1 MSIVRDKI
9 RAFSLLLL
17 LIPVLGSVVSIQAS
31 QAALSTPAYDLVVHV
46 PNATL
51 PASAAINIAKSS
63 APSTVVATTRLE
75 ALDNY
80 GWWGVVQVPANAG
93 SICFAATALTTSST
107 CIDPISTQ
115 QVWLDKTGIPY
126 LSRIQAAK
134 DIKVHLST
142 TNKTGR
148 TAVLTIGSQSVTQPF
163 VKVGTTDFVA
173 DFTVSGSITSF
184 SIKTQST
191 KSKKLVDDGPA
202 ISGDASKLSEIYL
215 VNGGSVI
222 YSSIAQR
229 DNFALIHY
237 HRDDNNYKSWGA
249 HLWMLA
255 GNNGAASPTLWVSPK
270 TPISSTPDSWGVTF
284 KVPLTTFANKLP
296 FIIHKGELKD
306 PAGVD
311 QTLDL
316 IKSGYEIWLE
326 SGHIDADGNYLTSNP
341 PVVNPLV
348 DGLSVADATA
358 LATDSPRSS
367 FANDSIY
374 FVMTDRYKNGDVTN
388 DKGGSSSNSRSVT
401 GFDAGDPGYSHG
413 GDLSGLSDGCSKND
427 GSGDGLPRI
436 KRLGFSAVWI
446 TPPFKQNFVQ
456 GGSAAYHGYWIDDF
470 TQIDPHW
477 GTNAQFKTFVDCAHR
492 LGMKVVMDIV
502 MNHTGDV
509 IQYRDGNYNFHSQPN
524 TTAFIPSGQESIKAP
539 AFLNDIN
546 NYHNQGNVGDWG
558 NQAQYQNGDFFG
570 LDDIKTENDAV
581 INGFASVYS
590 NWINNYGVDGFR
602 IDTAKHVDNQFFSK
616 WWPKVL
622 EQTAAT
628 MNAKSAKLFAF
639 GEFYD
644 SSSSTLGSY
653 VRKNGLP
660 SALDFAFQSKV
671 LGYAAGGGS
680 SSFSDFLNQDNL
692 FVSKNKSAYDL
703 VTFLGNHDMGRSA
716 FLINQGGTTRS
727 TSLLLANDLM
737 FLTRG
742 IPSVYY
748 GDEVGFVGS
757 GGDKASRQDMFA
769 TKVSQWL
776 YEDRVW
782 SGIDSTTDSFNLVTP
797 LTTRIAQLNALRKL
811 YPALASGAET
821 VRNSTNNTLVV
832 SRLDKTDRREY
843 LVAFNSGNSAQT
855 LSITTSTPASS
866 WSQLLGGTKAISS
879 NSSSV
884 LSITVPA
891 RGTVVYRAAN
901 QLPDASSSVSVSL
914 GASVNS
920 GNQSVTLSSNVSTTD
935 LGSVTWVMKQ
945 GDQPWSVL
953 GTDDSQSFGMTW
965 DYQPY
970 VGDGISSGTK
980 LSLVAIYRSTS
991 GAISVSAAK
1000 QITIP

>member
-1 MSIVRDKI
+1 M
-9 RAFSLLLL
+9 
-17 LIPVLGSVVSIQAS
+17 
-31 QAALSTPAYDLVVHV
+31 
-46 PNATL
+46 
-51 PASAAINIAKSS
+51 
-63 APSTVVATTRLE
+63 
-75 ALDNY
+75 
-80 GWWGVVQVPANAG
+80 QVPANSG
-93 SICFAATALTTSST
+93 SICFTATGLTLSST

-115 QVWLDKTGIPY
+115 QVWLDSNGVPY
-126 LSRIQAAK
+126 LSRIQAAR

-148 TAVLTIGSQSVTQPF
+148 TAVLTIGSQSVSQPF

-173 DFTVSGSITSF
+173 DFSVSGSTSTF

-202 ISGDASKLSEIYL
+202 VSGDASKLSEIYL
-215 VNGGSVI
+215 VTSGTII
-222 YSSIAQR
+222 YSSVAQR
-229 DNFALIHY
+229 DNYALIHY
-237 HRDDNNYKSWGA
+237 HRDDNAYKGWGA
-249 HLWMLA
+249 HLWQFA
-255 GNNGAASPTLWVSPK
+255 GNNGAASPTLWVAPQN
-270 TPISSTPDSWGVTF
+270 PISSKPDSWGVTF

-296 FIIHKGELKD
+296 FILHKGELKD

-311 QTLDL
+311 QSLDL
-316 IKSGYEIWLE
+316 GKSGYEVWLE

-341 PVVNPLV
+341 PVVSPQV
-348 DGLSVADATA
+348 DGLSVADASA
-358 LATDSPRSS
+358 LAGDSPRSS
-367 FANDSIY
+367 FASDSIY
-374 FVMTDRYKNGDVTN
+374 FVMTDRYKNGDLTN
-388 DKGGSSSNSRSVT
+388 DKGGSNSSSRSIT
-401 GFDAGDPGYSHG
+401 GFDPSDPAYSHG
-413 GDLSGLSDGCSKND
+413 GDLSGLSDGCNKND

-436 KRLGFSAVWI
+436 KRLGFTAVWI

-477 GTNAQFKTFVDCAHR
+477 GTNAQFKSFVECAHR
-492 LGMKVVMDIV
+492 LGIKVVMDIV

-524 TTAFIPSGQESIKAP
+524 TTAYIPSGQETIKAP
-539 AFLNDIN
+539 SFLNDIN

-558 NQAQYQNGDFFG
+558 NQTQYQNGDFFG
-570 LDDIKTENDAV
+570 LDDIKTENAAV
-581 INGFASVYS
+581 INGFADVYS

-602 IDTAKHVDNQFFSK
+602 IDTAKHVDNQFFGK

-628 MNAKSAKLFAF
+628 MNAKSANLFAF

-644 SSSSTLGSY
+644 SSSSNLASY

-680 SSFSDFLNQDNL
+680 SNFSDFLNQDNL
-692 FVSKNKSAYDL
+692 FVTKGKSPYDL

-716 FLINQGGTTRS
+716 YLINQGGPNRA
-727 TSLLLANDLM
+727 TSLLLANDIM

-757 GGDKASRQDMFA
+757 GGDKAARQDMFA
-769 TKVSQWL
+769 TKVSQWQ

-782 SGIDSTTDSFNLVTP
+782 SGIDSTTDSYNLVTP
-797 LTTRIAQLNALRKL
+797 LTTRITLLNSLRKQ
-811 YPALASGAET
+811 YPALATGAET

-832 SRLDKTDRREY
+832 SRLDKAERREY
-843 LVAFNSGNSAQT
+843 LVAFNSGNTAQN
-855 LSITTSTPASS
+855 LSITTSTPSSS
-866 WSQLLGGTKAISS
+866 WTPLLGATKAVSS
-879 NSSSV
+879 NASNII
-884 LSITVPA
+884 SITVPA
-891 RGTVVYRAAN
+891 RGTIIYRASN
-901 QLPDASSSVSVSL
+901 QLPDASATVPVSL

-920 GNQSVTLSSNVSTTD
+920 GSQNVTLTANVSTTD
-935 LGSVTWVMKQ
+935 LGSVTWVIKQ
-945 GDQPWSVL
+945 GDQPWSIL

-970 VGDGISSGTK
+970 VGTGISSGTK
-980 LSLVAIYRSTS
+980 VTLVAIYRSTS
-991 GAISVSAAK
+991 GAISVSGAK